1 MDSFVFARHTPDCR
15 FKRDRLYRRCN
26 CPKWVEGRFNRERI
40 RKSAATR
47 LWDEAEQFR
56 LKLEQALTY
65 GLPLSSLNGAS
76 VLSETPATALSSPS
90 VLTPQTPP
98 APPIIVAVSPSLPA
112 APIQPQMPAQIEVSP
127 GGRNKPRVAWWSD
140 DGVEAEQDAN
150 SSGSARAW
158 RCLNRLPILPANWPR
173 RATSLIR

>member
-56 LKLEQALTY
+56 LKLEQALTH
-65 GLPLSSLNGAS
+65 GLPLSSLNAAS
-76 VLSETPATALSSPS
+76 VPSETSATALSSPS
-90 VLTPQTPP
+90 VLIPPPPP
-98 APPIIVAVSPSLPA
+98 ALPIIVAVSPSLPA
-112 APIQPQMPAQIEVSP
+112 APIQPQMPARIEVSP
-127 GGRNKPRVAWWSD
+127 GGRNKPRVTVQKAV
-140 DGVEAEQDAN
+140 DGYMTDAR
-150 SSGSARAW
+150 SRGS
-158 RCLNRLPILPANWPR
+158 R
-173 RATSLIR
+173 RTPSRS